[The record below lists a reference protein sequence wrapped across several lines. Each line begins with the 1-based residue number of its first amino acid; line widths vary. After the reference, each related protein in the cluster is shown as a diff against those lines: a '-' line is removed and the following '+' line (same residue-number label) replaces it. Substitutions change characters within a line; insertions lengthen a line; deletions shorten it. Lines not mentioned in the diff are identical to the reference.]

1 MSHELCILLNA
12 VIGFSEVPEDGLYGS
27 CRLHAEESR
36 MDKRFGSINI
46 LVVEETPFN
55 IKSLKA
61 ILEPLGYNI
70 NGAASCADALKIID
84 KSVPDII
91 LLDAMAPEMNG
102 LEACRRIREK
112 KELPY
117 IPIIF
122 ITAGEPDLRKV
133 AEGLDAGGDDFI
145 CKPLRAIELISRIR
159 ANLRVRYAHDRLS
172 EFKLELSRHVSLSTI
187 RMVENLVMHDKGLQ
201 NRKANVTVMF
211 SDIRGFTQL
220 SADADPESVFEKL
233 NVSIQKQIQVIEGF
247 HGIIDKLTGDEVMAI
262 FEGPQMADNA
272 IQCALQIV
280 RELSPEKSPDT
291 SWSSVGI
298 GINTGPVFIGSL
310 GTESARD
317 FTVIGNTVNIAARL
331 CGLAERFQ
339 IICTKTTIDSI
350 QDNWFQF
357 ESMGAKMLKG
367 LSGPIELFRPISKRA
382 EGDIHRQS

>member
-1 MSHELCILLNA
+1 ME
-12 VIGFSEVPEDGLYGS
+12 E
-27 CRLHAEESR
+27 RL
-36 MDKRFGSINI
+36 GSINI
-46 LVVEETPFN
+46 LAVYDTPLN
-55 IKSLKA
+55 IKSLKT

-70 NGAASCADALKIID
+70 NGAASCADALKFID
-84 KSVPDII
+84 RSVPDII
-91 LLDAMAPEMNG
+91 LLDVMAPDMNG
-102 LEACRRIREK
+102 LETCRRIREK

-122 ITAGEPDLRKV
+122 ITAGEPDLPKAV
-133 AEGLDAGGDDFI
+133 EGLDAGGDDFI
-145 CKPLRAIELISRIR
+145 RKPFQAVELISRIR
-159 ANLRVRYAHDRLS
+159 ANLRVKSAHDRLS
-172 EFKLELSRHVSLSTI
+172 EFKAELSRHVSLSTI

-220 SADADPESVFEKL
+220 AADADPESVFEKL
-233 NVSIQKQIQVIEGF
+233 NGSIKKQIQVIEGF
-247 HGIIDKLTGDEVMAI
+247 HGVIDKLTGDEVMAI

-280 RELSPEKSPDT
+280 RELSPDKSLDN

-350 QDNWFQF
+350 QDNRFKF

-382 EGDIHRQS
+382 GVDIHRQR